1 MERAH
6 VERAYRAQYLFAAV
20 FATGV
25 MIPIGYEY
33 GYRKRLRVVETRPAD
48 REQPHFDLTQF
59 IAAVHE
65 MKAGVPALNEEGPQ
79 KQLALADENRL
90 TCLLRRSNDGR
101 SWTLTAINAIRT
113 NGMRQRSPTWM
124 LSSPPSSRSP
134 RVGGARASHEPTA
147 SQSIRAKFA
156 CSRVR
161 LRQKPG
167 WSS

>member
-65 MKAGVPALNEEGPQ
+65 MKAGVPALNEEG
-79 KQLALADENRL
+79 
-90 TCLLRRSNDGR
+90 RRS
-101 SWTLTAINAIRT
+101 
-113 NGMRQRSPTWM
+113 
-124 LSSPPSSRSP
+124 SSRSP
-134 RVGGARASHEPTA
+134 TRTDSRVCFAAPTTAGHGRSRRSTRSAPTA
-147 SQSIRAKFA
+147 
-156 CSRVR
+156 
-161 LRQKPG
+161 
-167 WSS
+167 